1 MDGIGSTRLTSGGLL
16 LLLVAACPAA
26 EAPSERAIDPSVRFD
41 SEYQAGD
48 VRPHVEFLA
57 DPARGGRPGGK
68 ADAAADYIVERFQQ
82 YGLKPLFS
90 QKQSGRDAY
99 FQIVPEATDETGEA
113 AVMGRNIGAVLPG
126 SDPQLN
132 DEVIILSAHY
142 DHLGM
147 RGGALFAGA
156 DDNASG
162 VAMLLEVA
170 ERLAKQKTAP
180 KRTIAFVA
188 FDLEERMLFGSQ
200 WFAAHLPWPEK
211 NVKLFTTADM
221 IGRSLGN
228 LDLPAV
234 FVLGSEYA
242 PHLKNVLDDVG
253 EPEGLEV
260 ARLGIDLIGT
270 RSDYGP
276 FRDRKIPF
284 LFFSTGQSDVY
295 HTPRDV
301 PETIDYE
308 KLARVTGLVDRIVV
322 AAAND
327 GVAPE
332 WTDELQPNLDEAR
345 TLNRIATRLL
355 DEAENRRLGALQLL
369 TIGQAKSRTQG
380 ILDRGTMTA
389 DERSWLV
396 RLSQVMLISVF

>member
-1 MDGIGSTRLTSGGLL
+1 MNGFHSTHACAVAMGLL
-16 LLLVAACPAA
+16 CAASYAA
-26 EAPSERAIDPSVRFD
+26 EVPSDRAIDPPKEFESPYEV
-41 SEYQAGD
+41 SD

-57 DPARGGRPGGK
+57 APEREGRPGGN
-68 ADAAADYIVERFQQ
+68 AREAATYIVDHFEK
-82 YGLKPLFS
+82 YGLQPLFGD
-90 QKQSGRDAY
+90 QASGRDAY
-99 FQIVPEATDETGEA
+99 LQVIPNSSSEDGDA

-126 SDPQLN
+126 SDPQLKH
-132 DEVIILSAHY
+132 EIVILSAHY
-142 DHLGM
+142 DHLGV
-147 RGGALFAGA
+147 RNGALFAGA

-162 VAMLLEVA
+162 VSMLLEVA
-170 ERLAKQKTAP
+170 ERLSKAKTAP
-180 KRTIAFVA
+180 KRTVAFVA

-200 WFAAHLPWPEK
+200 WFAAHLPWPER
-211 NVKLFTTADM
+211 NVKLFLTADM

-228 LDLPAV
+228 LALPSV
-234 FVLGSEYA
+234 FVLGSEHA
-242 PHLKNVLDDVG
+242 PHLKTILDEVG
-253 EPEGLEV
+253 EPKDLEV

-301 PETIDYE
+301 PETIDYA
-308 KLARVTGLVDRIVV
+308 KLARVTGLIERITV

-327 GVAPE
+327 DVAPE
-332 WTDELQPNLDEAR
+332 WTDDLQPNLDEAR
-345 TLNRIATRLL
+345 TLNRIASRLL
-355 DEAENRRLGALQLL
+355 DEAEERRFSALQLI
-369 TIGQAKSRTQG
+369 TIGQAKSRTEA
-380 ILDRGTMTA
+380 ILTRGEMTP

>member
-1 MDGIGSTRLTSGGLL
+1 MNGIIVKHFSPFALL
-16 LLLVAACPAA
+16 LFCAAPSFAA
-26 EAPSERAIDPSVRFD
+26 EAPSERAIDSPKEF
-41 SEYQAGD
+41 AGPYGVSD

-57 DPARGGRPGGK
+57 APEREGRPGGH
-68 ADAAADYIVERFQQ
+68 ADEAAGYVVDHFQAC
-82 YGLKPLFS
+82 GLKPLF
-90 QKQSGRDAY
+90 GTGTDDRDSY
-99 FQIVPEATDETGEA
+99 FQAIPDSSNDGGEAT
-113 AVMGRNIGAVLPG
+113 VMGRNIGAVLPG
-126 SDPQLN
+126 SDPQLK
-132 DEVIILSAHY
+132 DEIVILSAHY

-147 RGGALFAGA
+147 RNGALFAGA

-170 ERLAKQKTAP
+170 ERLSKEEIGP

-211 NVKLFTTADM
+211 NVKLFLTADM

-228 LDLPAV
+228 LALPSV
-234 FVLGSEYA
+234 FVLGSEHA
-242 PHLKNVLDDVG
+242 PHLKTVLDEIG

-260 ARLGIDLIGT
+260 ARLGIDLVGT

-308 KLARVTGLVDRIVV
+308 KLARVTGLIERITV

-327 GVAPE
+327 DVAPE
-332 WTDELQPNLDEAR
+332 WTDDLQPNLDEAR
-345 TLNRIATRLL
+345 TLNRIASRLL
-355 DEAENRRLGALQLL
+355 NEAQERRLSALQLL
-369 TIGQAKSRTQG
+369 TIGQAKSRTEG
-380 ILDRGTMTA
+380 ILARGAMTP
-389 DERSWLV
+389 DERTWLV